1 MLRPLKTYRTLLMA
15 GLTLATMNARAAT
28 SEYSNA
34 PSSVHDGSAVAAIL
48 RGEINEQVGAK
59 KQRCEPDTMKNGVC
73 RVRSY
78 PCKKDLVSINAIYY
92 EKDFL
97 NVRLC
102 NAENLP
108 AEQALQAIG
117 IELKERVINGDSEG
131 YGMYATNS
139 PYVFVELREWEK
151 PKLVFYNLYAIA
163 PGSDWYQLLPVQNTA
178 YMIEKLESNKTGLS
192 ILPLA
197 LCPTDP
203 LRDKFIAL
211 LQEARRNEPPR
222 MLTPFSLWAID
233 RQLMLCGHGEE
244 ARNQVLQPVEA
255 GRWYAFADAKGK
267 MLTSLPPSIKTSVA
281 DTLLKASNYDKAR
294 DYLTLLE
301 KSLEILLDKPEELA
315 GYLAKL
321 HQEATTPE
329 QRDVIDSLDQLAQLL
344 PPSPENSEA
353 CWQTQ
358 YPRVQ
363 QAYSQ
368 RHYATAFYLAFACA
382 PKKQPL
388 KGTAVMTSAL
398 SHEPDI
404 ALAQISTALYQQI
417 GLRGAFSREVP
428 YGWDRVTRR
437 FEQFQYYAQPS
448 DVTVP
453 ELKISIDLG
462 DQIKSES
469 VAGYTRW
476 VGPSVREQEET
487 RQTLLNTATGEA
499 NQLLSRREALLAAI
513 DSAQAAIDNAG
524 VIEYRAEGRTAPS
537 GLVNNTR
544 IWTDRFGIQHTET
557 TTSTQGG
564 QTFGGTS
571 LTLKADTSRSRKL
584 KADAQAELED
594 VNRRLASLKSTTL
607 TRYDTMQPQEQKR
620 EEVAATMRWSGTDKV
635 TVRAEVSVLGYRA
648 GEDFSFDFNDSD
660 GYRDAM
666 TELQMLSYKR
676 ADFRIE
682 HALDNVTRDIVGQ
695 RVAAWLQSLPPS
707 PSKQL
712 EQELLEAAV
721 VSYPVDFQKLMA
733 VKLKLMG
740 EDKP

>member
-28 SEYSNA
+28 PEYSNA
-34 PSSVHDGSAVAAIL
+34 PSSVYDGSAVAAML

-59 KQRCEPDTMKNGVC
+59 KQRCEPDAMKNGVC

-78 PCKKDLVSINAIYY
+78 PCKKALVSINAIYY

-117 IELKERVINGDSEG
+117 IELKERVINGESEG

-151 PKLVFYNLYAIA
+151 PKLVIYNLYAIA
-163 PGSDWYQLLPVQNTA
+163 PGTDWYQLLPVQNTA
-178 YMIEKLESNKTGLS
+178 YMIEKLEYNKSGLS
-192 ILPLA
+192 FLPLA

-233 RQLMLCGHGEE
+233 RQLMLCGHGED
-244 ARNQVLQPVEA
+244 ARSQVLQPVEA
-255 GRWYAFADAKGK
+255 GRWYQFADAKGK
-267 MLTSLPPSIKTSVA
+267 MLTSLPLGIKTSIA
-281 DTLLKASNYDKAR
+281 DTLLKVSNYDKAR

-301 KSLEILLDKPEELA
+301 KSLEILLDKHEELA

-382 PKKQPL
+382 PKKLQPEN
-388 KGTAVMTSAL
+388 TAVMTGAL
-398 SHEPDI
+398 SREPDI
-404 ALAQISTALYQQI
+404 ALAQISTALYRQI
-417 GLRGAFSREVP
+417 GLRGTFSREVP

-462 DQIKSES
+462 DQIKSEGVS
-469 VAGYTRW
+469 GYTRW

-499 NQLLSRREALLAAI
+499 KQLLSRREALLVAI
-513 DSAQAAIDNAG
+513 ESAQAAIDNAG
-524 VIEYRAEGRTAPS
+524 VIEYRTEGRTAPS

-635 TVRAEVSVLGYRA
+635 TVRAEVSVLGYHA

-666 TELQMLSYKR
+666 TELHMLSYNR
-676 ADFRIE
+676 NDFRME
-682 HALDNVTRDIVGQ
+682 HALDNVTRNIVGQ
-695 RVAAWLQSLPPS
+695 RVASWLQSLPPS
-707 PSKQL
+707 PGKQL

-733 VKLKLMG
+733 LKLKLMG